1 MWSASLK
8 DVWSRKRRLIAT
20 GIAVVLGVAFLA
32 ATLIL
37 GATLRTG
44 FADAFEEANRGTDA
58 VVRSSTKLGG
68 HETEQRALVPG
79 DLVDRVGAVEGV
91 AAAEPLVQGP
101 TQIVDAD
108 GSPLGGN
115 GPPTMGAGWVT
126 DPDLNPY
133 EIALGRAPSEAT
145 EVVIDR
151 GAATDGDLAV
161 GDTTIV
167 LTPEPIEVTVVG
179 IVTFGSNDSLGGA
192 TFTGFTLPAA
202 REYLV
207 PSPDLVNGVVVAGAD
222 GLTQAQVV
230 DRLESVLPPGVEAI
244 TGEELTAEQRADIE
258 SDFLGFL
265 NNALLVFAAIALLVA
280 MLSIFNTF
288 SILVAQRTRESA
300 LLRAIGASRLQILG
314 SVTIEAAVVG
324 TIASVLGLAAGIGL
338 AAAALALIDAASG
351 FPQSALV
358 IGPGSLGG
366 AAGVGIGA
374 TVAASVVPAIKASRV
389 APVEALRESAIDAT
403 GASWRRAIVGAVVM
417 AGGVGLV
424 AARAGD
430 GAFGQVGMGALLAVV
445 GMVLL
450 GPVVARPAAAGLGAP
465 VAALRGLPGSLARRN
480 AMRNPR
486 RTAGAAGALMIGVVV
501 VTLFTVIA
509 TSLKTSIEDTVATS
523 FGGDLVVDTDFS
535 GAGLDSQLADDL
547 QALPEVETAAGLAE
561 APVRLD
567 AEEDEVMVADP
578 ARLDA
583 VFDLGVSQGSLAD
596 VGDGGLAA
604 SRKVA
609 DERGWEIGTAV
620 TLEFADGATTE
631 ATVAAIYDERGLMRD
646 VLLPRET
653 WAPHATGDSDIAVL
667 VDLADGVG
675 LAAGRD
681 AVEAATGGIPAVM
694 DRDEFVESVAGEID
708 ALLNVVYAFLAL
720 AIIIALM
727 GIANVLSLSTHERRR
742 ELGLLRAVGQTRRQ
756 LRTMVRWE
764 SVIVALFGTVG
775 GVGLGIF
782 LGWGLFRALASQ
794 EGFGTF
800 AAPAGQLVV
809 VLVAGAVAGILA
821 GLRPARRA
829 ARLPVL
835 DAIGSE

>member
-79 DLVDRVGAVEGV
+79 DLVDRVRAVEGV

-133 EIALGRAPSEAT
+133 EIAEGRAPSEAT

-151 GAATDGDLAV
+151 SAATDGELAV

-179 IVTFGSNDSLGGA
+179 IVTFGSNDSLGGT

-202 REYLV
+202 QEYLV

-222 GLTQAQVV
+222 GLTQAQLV

-389 APVEALRESAIDAT
+389 APVEALRESAVDAT
-403 GASWRRAIVGAVVM
+403 GASWRRAIVGAAVM

-424 AARAGD
+424 ATRAGD

-480 AMRNPR
+480 AMRNPH

-535 GAGLDSQLADDL
+535 GAGLDPELADDL

-567 AEEDEVMVADP
+567 ADEDEVTVADP

-604 SRKVA
+604 SRKIA
-609 DERGWEIGTAV
+609 DERGWEIGTTV
-620 TLEFADGATTE
+620 TLEFADGATTG

-681 AVEAATGGIPAVM
+681 AVEAATDGIPAVM
-694 DRDEFVESVAGEID
+694 DRDEFVDSVAGEID
-708 ALLNVVYAFLAL
+708 ALLNVVYALLAL

-782 LGWGLFRALASQ
+782 LGWGLFQALASQ

-800 AAPAGQLVV
+800 AAPAGQLAV
-809 VLVAGAVAGILA
+809 VLVAGAAAGILA

-835 DAIGSE
+835 DAIASE